1 MAEKSVPQ
9 ILEEIGALLEIK
21 GENPFKSRAYY
32 NAAKTLSAI
41 DDLDEV
47 IKEKKLKEIK
57 GIGEAIAG
65 KIEEYVETGRMT
77 YFEELKQASA

>member
-1 MAEKSVPQ
+1 MPPKHFP
-9 ILEEIGALLEIK
+9 
-21 GENPFKSRAYY
+21 
-32 NAAKTLSAI
+32 AI

-77 YFEELKQASA
+77 YFEELKQACS